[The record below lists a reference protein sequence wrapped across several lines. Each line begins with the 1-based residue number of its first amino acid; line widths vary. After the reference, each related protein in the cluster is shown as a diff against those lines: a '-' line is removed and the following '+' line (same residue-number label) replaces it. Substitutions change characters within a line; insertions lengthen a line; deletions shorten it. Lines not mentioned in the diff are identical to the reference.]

1 MTRSHHRRPGRRGLG
16 VVLGALLA
24 LALAPAAAAARPPQI
39 TQDPVIVGN
48 AQVGSTL
55 EAQDARWTGG
65 GKPSWQWVRCDEL
78 DSGEGFGSCRSI
90 AGATAI
96 SYAVAAD
103 DEGKY
108 LRVLLVV
115 RNRDGSS
122 AWTLSRAT
130 AAVSPAPAPSPPPAP
145 SPLPPAPAPAPP
157 PVVEVRNV
165 QAASPRMMSP
175 APVVRI
181 RGRLTRSGAR
191 ITLLTV
197 RAPRGARITVRC
209 RGRRCPARRWAR
221 TAALTRVPRFQAAFP
236 AGTRLVISVTKAR
249 RIGKHTL
256 IVIRRGK
263 APTRLDRC
271 LVPGTRKPVK
281 CPAV

>member
-1 MTRSHHRRPGRRGLG
+1 MRPHHRRPGRRGPG
-16 VVLGALLA
+16 VALGALLA
-24 LALAPAAAAARPPQI
+24 LALAPAAADAKPPRI
-39 TQDPVIVGN
+39 TQDPVIAGN
-48 AQVGSTL
+48 PQVGATL
-55 EAQDARWTGG
+55 EAQDARWSGG
-65 GKPSWQWVRCDEL
+65 GEPSWQWVRCDEL
-78 DSGEGFGSCRSI
+78 DSDEGFRSCRSI
-90 AGATAI
+90 EGATAI
-96 SYAVAAD
+96 TYSVTAA

-108 LRVLLVV
+108 LRVRLVV
-115 RNRDGSS
+115 RNKDGS
-122 AWTLSRAT
+122 AWTLSQAT
-130 AAVSPAPAPSPPPAP
+130 AAVSPAPPPPPEPSPPPAP
-145 SPLPPAPAPAPP
+145 APLPAPAPPP
-157 PVVEVRNV
+157 PVVEVRDE

-209 RGRRCPARRWAR
+209 SGRRCPARRWAR

-236 AGTRLVISVTKAR
+236 AGTRLVISVTKPR

-271 LVPGTRKPVK
+271 LMPGTRKPVK